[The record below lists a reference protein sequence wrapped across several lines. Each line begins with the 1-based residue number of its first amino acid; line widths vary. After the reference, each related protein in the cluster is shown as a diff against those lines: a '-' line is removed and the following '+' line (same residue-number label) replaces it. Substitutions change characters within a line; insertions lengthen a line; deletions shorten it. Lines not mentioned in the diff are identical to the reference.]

1 MGRTQSAILPSAPVA
16 ANASE
21 APSGDSTG
29 GPPKSPVRLIVVFA
43 GGSITVRV
51 LCTGCGG
58 RLINIPAIPPS
69 AIAATTAAAQPK
81 RSRVFED
88 EAGGGNAATAGD
100 DRSAA
105 MNCSS

>member
-51 LCTGCGG
+51 LCADWGG
-58 RLINIPAIPPS
+58 RLMNIPAIPPS
-69 AIAATTAAAQPK
+69 TIAMTTAAAQPR
-81 RSRVFED
+81 RSRVPDGE
-88 EAGGGNAATAGD
+88 GGNAATAGN

-105 MNCSS
+105 I